1 MACGCCCVA
10 KRHDGNKFLD
20 GIIPLVETLDEAIE
34 TIRKMTDEEKEQYR
48 RQGLEQIAKRH
59 RFDEE
64 KADRMEEFLA

>member
-1 MACGCCCVA
+1 
-10 KRHDGNKFLD
+10 
-20 GIIPLVETLDEAIE
+20 LDEAVE

-59 RFDEE
+59 RFDEA